1 METVMINGQAVDFNV
16 IVNLMDDDIR
26 ENLHSL
32 GFSNNQQFVDA
43 YVEEHKNKYN
53 EEFIVN

>member
-1 METVMINGQAVDFNV
+1 MINGQAVDFNV